1 MQISKPLTK
10 SSIRQSNFVM
20 KGRRNFKKK
29 ETNEVEKKSVSAGG
43 EGKNPSFKRNIPGPT

>member
-1 MQISKPLTK
+1 
-10 SSIRQSNFVM
+10 M